1 MAQTFHKSIHG
12 SHYAIVSTLETG
24 LVIDPLIRSTG
35 SGCLVHKQFWPL
47 PFALQQCAL
56 YNQSHRQAKRQ
67 PLVSD
72 STVYS
77 LGGVYI
83 DAARLTEDFE
93 TFRSHG

>member
-1 MAQTFHKSIHG
+1 MAQTLHKSIHG

-24 LVIDPLIRSTG
+24 LVIDPLTRSTG

-56 YNQSHRQAKRQ
+56 YNQSHRQAKSQ

-83 DAARLTEDFE
+83 DAARL
-93 TFRSHG
+93 HGGF